1 MSSSTPSITTLVDKS
16 TSGDTDLIYDL
27 NALESEANKYCST
40 NSLIDVLSLL
50 PSTETIWCFNRVVI
64 SEDNSLLNFLSPSIS
79 YWIFS
84 SSFSVKS
91 LNSITVPELGRVKLN
106 VPLGDIKEVLKTL
119 FSIVLKS
126 TLYSLPP

>member
-1 MSSSTPSITTLVDKS
+1 MSMSSSTPSITTLVDKS

-79 YWIFS
+79 Y
-84 SSFSVKS
+84 
-91 LNSITVPELGRVKLN
+91 
-106 VPLGDIKEVLKTL
+106 
-119 FSIVLKS
+119 
-126 TLYSLPP
+126 